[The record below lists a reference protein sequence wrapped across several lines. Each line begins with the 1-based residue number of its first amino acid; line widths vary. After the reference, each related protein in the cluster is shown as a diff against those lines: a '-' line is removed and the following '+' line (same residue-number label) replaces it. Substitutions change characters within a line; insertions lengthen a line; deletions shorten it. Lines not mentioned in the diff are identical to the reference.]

1 MTDRLIQLVNS
12 YICIVF
18 NWPIKKL
25 IHSMQ
30 KEKNVMSDL
39 IMGIETSCDETAA
52 AIVEDGK
59 KIISN
64 VVASQINIHQ
74 KYGGVVPEIAS
85 RKHME
90 YIIPVIDKALD
101 ESEKKITDLSA
112 IAVTYGP
119 GLIGSLL
126 VGLSV
131 AKAMAYA
138 QNIPLI
144 GINHLEAHIYANFLE
159 HNEIKPPFV
168 CLIVSGG
175 HTSLVYI
182 RNFGEYKLL
191 GQTKDD
197 AAGEAFDKIAKVL
210 DLGYPGGP
218 IIEKL
223 AKEGEPSSI
232 KFPRPLLNDKSYDF
246 SFSGL
251 KTAVVYYI
259 KELKEENKNI
269 PVSDILASFQQ
280 AVIDVLVKKTIKAAL
295 KFKTKQIILAG
306 GVAANNSLRRE
317 IKEKADLLNIKV
329 FYPSIFLCTDNA
341 AMVASAGY
349 YKFKENKKSSL
360 NLDAVSRLPLE
371 SKYY

>member
-1 MTDRLIQLVNS
+1 
-12 YICIVF
+12 
-18 NWPIKKL
+18 
-25 IHSMQ
+25 
-30 KEKNVMSDL
+30 MSDL

-159 HNEIKPPFV
+159 HNEIKSPFV

-197 AAGEAFDKIAKVL
+197 AAGEVFDKITKVL

-218 IIEKL
+218 ITERL

-232 KFPRPLLNDKSYDF
+232 KFPRPLLNDGSYDF

-251 KTAVVYYI
+251 KTAVIYYI
-259 KELKEENKNI
+259 KELKEKNKII
-269 PVSDILASFQQ
+269 PVKDILSSFQQ
-280 AVIDVLVKKTIKAAL
+280 AVVDVLVEKTLRAVL
-295 KFKTKQIILAG
+295 EFKTKQIVLAG
-306 GVAANNSLRRE
+306 GVAANSSLRKE
-317 IKEKADLLNIKV
+317 IKEKANLLNIKV
-329 FYPSIFLCTDNA
+329 FHPPTFLCTDNA

-349 YKFKENKKSSL
+349 YKFKENKNSSL
-360 NLDAVSRLPLE
+360 SIDAVSRLPLE
-371 SKYY
+371 RKYY

>member
-1 MTDRLIQLVNS
+1 MPWLWKRN
-12 YICIVF
+12 YE
-18 NWPIKKL
+18 
-25 IHSMQ
+25 
-30 KEKNVMSDL
+30 KERKNMSDL
-39 IMGIETSCDETAA
+39 ILGIETSCDETAA

-64 VVASQINIHQ
+64 VVASQISIHQ

-101 ESEKKITDLSA
+101 ESGKKITDLSA

-138 QNIPLI
+138 QNIPFI
-144 GINHLEAHIYANFLE
+144 GINHLEAHIYANLLE

-182 RNFGEYKLL
+182 RHFGEYKLL

-197 AAGEAFDKIAKVL
+197 AAGEVFDKITKVL

-218 IIEKL
+218 ITERL

-232 KFPRPLLNDKSYDF
+232 KFPRPLLNDGSYDF

-251 KTAVVYYI
+251 KTAVIYYI
-259 KELKEENKNI
+259 KELKEKNKII
-269 PVSDILASFQQ
+269 PVKDILSSFQQ
-280 AVIDVLVKKTIKAAL
+280 AVVDVLVEKTLRAAL
-295 KFKTKQIILAG
+295 EFKTKQIVLAG
-306 GVAANNSLRRE
+306 GVAANSSLRRE
-317 IKEKADLLNIKV
+317 IKEKANLLNIKV
-329 FYPSIFLCTDNA
+329 FYPSTFLCTDNA
-341 AMVASAGY
+341 AMVASVGY
-349 YKFKENKKSSL
+349 YKFKENKKSPL
-360 NLDAVSRLPLE
+360 NLDAVSRLPLAR
-371 SKYY
+371 KNY

>member
-1 MTDRLIQLVNS
+1 
-12 YICIVF
+12 
-18 NWPIKKL
+18 
-25 IHSMQ
+25 
-30 KEKNVMSDL
+30 
-39 IMGIETSCDETAA
+39 MGIETSCDETAA

-64 VVASQINIHQ
+64 IVASQISIHQ

-90 YIIPVIDKALD
+90 DIIPVIDKALD
-101 ESEKKITDLSA
+101 ESGKKITDLSA

-138 QNIPLI
+138 KNIPLI
-144 GINHLEAHIYANFLE
+144 GVNHLEAHIYANFLE
-159 HNEIKPPFV
+159 HNDIKPPFI

-182 RNFGEYKLL
+182 RHFGEYELL

-197 AAGEAFDKIAKVL
+197 AAGEVFDKIAKFL
-210 DLGYPGGP
+210 NLGYPGGP

-223 AKEGEPSSI
+223 AKEGDPSSI
-232 KFPRPLLNDKSYDF
+232 QFPRPILNDKSYDF

-251 KTAVVYYI
+251 KTAVIYHI
-259 KELKEENKNI
+259 KKLDKGNKNI

-280 AVIDVLVKKTIKAAL
+280 AVTDVLVGKTIKAAL
-295 KFKTKQIILAG
+295 KFKTKQIVLAG
-306 GVAANNSLRRE
+306 GVAANSSLRRE
-317 IKEKADLLNIKV
+317 IKEKANLLNIKV
-329 FYPSIFLCTDNA
+329 FYPSISLCTDNA

-349 YKFKENKKSSL
+349 YKFKESKKSLL

-371 SKYY
+371 RKNY

>member
-1 MTDRLIQLVNS
+1 
-12 YICIVF
+12 
-18 NWPIKKL
+18 
-25 IHSMQ
+25 
-30 KEKNVMSDL
+30 MSDL

-197 AAGEAFDKIAKVL
+197 AAGEVFDKIAKVL

-218 IIEKL
+218 ITERL
-223 AKEGEPSSI
+223 AKEGDPSSI
-232 KFPRPLLNDKSYDF
+232 KFPRPILNDKSYDF

-251 KTAVVYYI
+251 KTAVIYHI
-259 KELKEENKNI
+259 KELKKENKNI
-269 PVSDILASFQQ
+269 PISDILASFQQ
-280 AVIDVLVKKTIKAAL
+280 AVNDVLVGKTIKAAL
-295 KFKTKQIILAG
+295 NYNTKQIILAG

-317 IKEKADLLNIKV
+317 IKDKADLLDIEV

-349 YKFKENKKSSL
+349 YKFKENIKSSF

>member
-1 MTDRLIQLVNS
+1 MPWLWKRN
-12 YICIVF
+12 Y
-18 NWPIKKL
+18 KK
-25 IHSMQ
+25 
-30 KEKNVMSDL
+30 ENNAMSDL

-59 KIISN
+59 NIISN
-64 VVASQINIHQ
+64 VVASQISIHQ

-90 YIIPVIDKALD
+90 YIIPVIDKALE

-159 HNEIKPPFV
+159 HTEIKPPFI

-175 HTSLVYI
+175 HTSLVYM

-197 AAGEAFDKIAKVL
+197 AAGEVFDKIAKVL

-218 IIEKL
+218 ITEKL
-223 AKEGEPSSI
+223 AKKGDPSSI
-232 KFPRPLLNDKSYDF
+232 KFPRPILNDKSYDF

-251 KTAVVYYI
+251 KTAVIYYI

-295 KFKTKQIILAG
+295 KFKAKQIILAG

>member
-1 MTDRLIQLVNS
+1 
-12 YICIVF
+12 
-18 NWPIKKL
+18 
-25 IHSMQ
+25 
-30 KEKNVMSDL
+30 MSDL

-182 RNFGEYKLL
+182 RNFEEYKLL

-197 AAGEAFDKIAKVL
+197 AAGEVFDKIARVL

-218 IIEKL
+218 ITEKL

-251 KTAVVYYI
+251 KTAVIYYI
-259 KELKEENKNI
+259 KELKKENKNI
-269 PVSDILASFQQ
+269 QVRDILASFQQ
-280 AVIDVLVKKTIKAAL
+280 AVIDVLVEKTIKAAL
-295 KFKTKQIILAG
+295 KFQTKQIILAG
-306 GVAANNSLRRE
+306 GVAANSSLRSE
-317 IKEKADLLNIKV
+317 IREKANLFNIKV
-329 FYPSIFLCTDNA
+329 FYPSISLCTDNA

-349 YKFKENKKSSL
+349 YKFKENKKSFL
-360 NLDAVSRLPLE
+360 DLDAVSRLPLVRNN
-371 SKYY
+371 Y

>member
-18 NWPIKKL
+18 NWSIKKL
-25 IHSMQ
+25 VHSMQ

-101 ESEKKITDLSA
+101 ESGKKITDLSA

-197 AAGEAFDKIAKVL
+197 AAGEVFDKIAKVL
-210 DLGYPGGP
+210 ELGYPGGP
-218 IIEKL
+218 ITEKL
-223 AKEGEPSSI
+223 AKEGDPSSI
-232 KFPRPLLNDKSYDF
+232 KFPRPILNDKSYDF

-251 KTAVVYYI
+251 KTAVIYYI
-259 KELKEENKNI
+259 KELKKENKNI

-280 AVIDVLVKKTIKAAL
+280 AVTDVLVEKTIRAAL

-317 IKEKADLLNIKV
+317 IKEKADLLDIKV

-360 NLDAVSRLPLE
+360 NLDAVSRLPLMRNN
-371 SKYY
+371 Y

>member
-1 MTDRLIQLVNS
+1 MPWLWKRN
-12 YICIVF
+12 Y
-18 NWPIKKL
+18 KK
-25 IHSMQ
+25 
-30 KEKNVMSDL
+30 ENRAMSDL

-64 VVASQINIHQ
+64 VVASQISIHQ

-90 YIIPVIDKALD
+90 YIIPVIDKALE

-159 HNEIKPPFV
+159 HTEIKPPFI

-175 HTSLVYI
+175 HTSLVYT

-197 AAGEAFDKIAKVL
+197 AAGEVFDKIAKVL

-218 IIEKL
+218 ITEKL
-223 AKEGEPSSI
+223 AKKGDPSSI
-232 KFPRPLLNDKSYDF
+232 KFPRPILNDKSYDF

-251 KTAVVYYI
+251 KTAVIYYI

>member
-1 MTDRLIQLVNS
+1 
-12 YICIVF
+12 
-18 NWPIKKL
+18 
-25 IHSMQ
+25 
-30 KEKNVMSDL
+30 MSDL

-59 KIISN
+59 KILSN
-64 VVASQINIHQ
+64 IVASQISIHQ

-90 YIIPVIDKALD
+90 DIIPVIDKALD
-101 ESEKKITDLSA
+101 ESGKKITDLSA

-138 QNIPLI
+138 KNIPLI
-144 GINHLEAHIYANFLE
+144 GVNHLEAHIYANFLE
-159 HNEIKPPFV
+159 HNDIKPPFI

-182 RNFGEYKLL
+182 RHFGEYELL

-197 AAGEAFDKIAKVL
+197 AAGEVFDKIAKFLNL
-210 DLGYPGGP
+210 DYPGGP

-223 AKEGEPSSI
+223 AKEGDPSSI
-232 KFPRPLLNDKSYDF
+232 QFPRPILNDKSYDF

-251 KTAVVYYI
+251 KTAVIYHI
-259 KELKEENKNI
+259 KKLEKGNKNI

-280 AVIDVLVKKTIKAAL
+280 AVTDVLVGKTIKAAL

-306 GVAANNSLRRE
+306 GVAANSSLRRE

-329 FYPSIFLCTDNA
+329 FYPSISLCTDNA

-360 NLDAVSRLPLE
+360 SLDAVSRLPLE
-371 SKYY
+371 RINY

>member
-1 MTDRLIQLVNS
+1 
-12 YICIVF
+12 
-18 NWPIKKL
+18 
-25 IHSMQ
+25 
-30 KEKNVMSDL
+30 MSDL

-59 KIISN
+59 IILSN
-64 VVASQINIHQ
+64 IVASQISIHQ

-90 YIIPVIDKALD
+90 FIIPVIDKALND
-101 ESEKKITDLSA
+101 SGKKITELSA

-131 AKAMAYA
+131 AKAIAYA

-144 GINHLEAHIYANFLE
+144 GVNHIEAHIYANFLE
-159 HNEIKPPFV
+159 HNEVKPPFI

-175 HTSLVYI
+175 HTSLFYVKY
-182 RNFGEYKLL
+182 FEEYKLL

-197 AAGEAFDKIAKVL
+197 AAGEVFDKIAKNL
-210 DLGYPGGP
+210 NLGYPGGP
-218 IIEKL
+218 ITEKL
-223 AKEGEPSSI
+223 AKEGNSSSI
-232 KFPRPLLNDKSYDF
+232 QFPRPILYDKSYDF

-251 KTAVVYYI
+251 KTAVIYHI
-259 KELKEENKNI
+259 KELKKENINI

-280 AVIDVLVKKTIKAAL
+280 AVTDVLVEKTIKAAL
-295 KFKTKQIILAG
+295 KFKAKQIILAG
-306 GVAANNSLRRE
+306 GVAANDSLRRE
-317 IKEKADLLNIKV
+317 IKQKANLLDIKV
-329 FYPSIFLCTDNA
+329 FYPSISLCTDNA

-349 YKFKENKKSSL
+349 FKFKENKISSL
-360 NLDAVSRLPLE
+360 SLDAVSRLPLMRNN
-371 SKYY
+371 Y

>member
-1 MTDRLIQLVNS
+1 M
-12 YICIVF
+12 
-18 NWPIKKL
+18 P
-25 IHSMQ
+25 
-30 KEKNVMSDL
+30 DL
-39 IMGIETSCDETAA
+39 ILGIETSCDETAA

-64 VVASQINIHQ
+64 VVASQISIHQ

-85 RKHME
+85 RKHIE
-90 YIIPVIDKALD
+90 DIIPVIDKTLG
-101 ESEKKITDLSA
+101 ESGKKITDLSA

-144 GINHLEAHIYANFLE
+144 GVNHLEAHIYANFLE
-159 HNEIKPPFV
+159 HNEIRPPFV

-182 RNFGEYKLL
+182 RHFGEYELL

-197 AAGEAFDKIAKVL
+197 AAGEVFDKITKVL
-210 DLGYPGGP
+210 NLGYPGGP
-218 IIEKL
+218 ITEKL

-251 KTAVVYYI
+251 KTAVIYHI
-259 KELKEENKNI
+259 KELKKENKDI
-269 PVSDILASFQQ
+269 PVRDILASFQQ
-280 AVIDVLVKKTIKAAL
+280 AVIDVLVEKAIEATT

-306 GVAANNSLRRE
+306 GVAANSSLRKE
-317 IKEKADLLNIKV
+317 ITEKASLLNIKV
-329 FYPSIFLCTDNA
+329 FYPSIYLCTDNA

-360 NLDAVSRLPLE
+360 NLDAISRLPLE
-371 SKYY
+371 RKNY

>member
-1 MTDRLIQLVNS
+1 
-12 YICIVF
+12 
-18 NWPIKKL
+18 
-25 IHSMQ
+25 
-30 KEKNVMSDL
+30 MSDL
-39 IMGIETSCDETAA
+39 ILGIETSCDETAA

-64 VVASQINIHQ
+64 IVASQISIHQ

-90 YIIPVIDKALD
+90 DIIPVIDKALD
-101 ESEKKITDLSA
+101 ESGKKITDLSA

-138 QNIPLI
+138 KTIPLI
-144 GINHLEAHIYANFLE
+144 GVNHLEAHIYANFLE
-159 HNEIKPPFV
+159 HNDIKPPFV

-182 RNFGEYKLL
+182 KRFGEYKLL

-197 AAGEAFDKIAKVL
+197 AAGEVFDKIAKVL

-223 AKEGEPSSI
+223 AKEGDPSSI
-232 KFPRPLLNDKSYDF
+232 KFPRPILNDKSYDF

-251 KTAVVYYI
+251 KTAVIYYI

-280 AVIDVLVKKTIKAAL
+280 AVTDVLVGKTLKAAL
-295 KFKTKQIILAG
+295 NFKTKQIILAG
-306 GVAANNSLRRE
+306 GVAANSSLRKE
-317 IKEKADLLNIKV
+317 IKEKANLLNIKV
-329 FYPSIFLCTDNA
+329 FYPSISLCTDNA

-360 NLDAVSRLPLE
+360 SLDAASRLPLMRNN
-371 SKYY
+371 Y